1 ISVVLVYQYK
11 VTVFKIFVIGLR
23 IWEGNLSDIVIGL
36 DLGTGGVR
44 VIAVDLQG
52 KVIAQATRSYPL
64 LTPQPGWTEQ
74 NSEDWVEAS
83 LQALFDVTQ
92 QLDKHR
98 AIALGLSGQMH
109 GMVPLDAEGKA
120 MRAAILW
127 NDQRTGKAVAEI
139 EATIPRQ
146 ELIQRTGNPAI
157 TGFQLPKLL
166 WLRTEEPQAYARLW
180 QILLPK
186 DYLGY
191 VLTGESVTEPSDA
204 SGVGCL
210 NLALQQWD
218 TEILHALNINPA
230 LFPPVIKSTAIA
242 GRLKSEIAA
251 RVGLPVGLPV
261 VAGGGDNAAAAIAL
275 GISRTNLNQG
285 SLSIGTSGVIF
296 VPCDRPIPDP
306 EGRVHLFCHVD
317 GGYHLLGVTLAAGG
331 SLRWYRDTFAPQTS
345 YTDLIDMAE
354 QSQPGARGVLFL
366 PHLSGER
373 SPYLDPDTRGALVN
387 LSLAHTPADITRAIL
402 EGVAFSLRETLEVIG
417 AIAPVH
423 QLLATGGGARSHI
436 WLQILANVLQTELIT
451 ATEIGAA
458 YGAAILAMVGV
469 GAYPNLEAA
478 LNMLP
483 LDGNVIQPQANAV
496 YEAGFQRYKLL
507 YNTLKAVR

>member
-1 ISVVLVYQYK
+1 M
-11 VTVFKIFVIGLR
+11 T
-23 IWEGNLSDIVIGL
+23 DIVVGL

-44 VIAVDLQG
+44 AIAVDLQG
-52 KVIAQATRSYPL
+52 QIIAQATRSYPL

-74 NSEDWVEAS
+74 NSSDWVEAS
-83 LQALFDVTQ
+83 LDALFDVTQ
-92 QLDKHR
+92 QLDGYQ

-120 MRAAILW
+120 IRPAILW

-139 EATIPRQ
+139 EATIPRH

-166 WLRTEEPQAYARLW
+166 WLRTEDPLAYTRLW
-180 QILLPK
+180 RILLPK

-191 VLTGESVTEPSDA
+191 VLTGEIFTEPSDA

-210 NLALQQWD
+210 NLANRQWD
-218 TEILHALNINPA
+218 TDILHALDINRA
-230 LFPPVIKSTAIA
+230 LFPPVIESTAIA

-261 VAGGGDNAAAAIAL
+261 VAGGGDNAAAAIGL
-275 GISRTNLNQG
+275 GISSSNLSRG

-296 VPCDRPIPDP
+296 APCDRPIPDP

-331 SLRWYRDTFAPQTS
+331 SLRWYRDTFAPHIS
-345 YTDLIDMAE
+345 YTDLMNMAE
-354 QSQPGARGVLFL
+354 RSQAGACGVLFL
-366 PHLSGER
+366 PHLAGER
-373 SPYLDPDTRGALVN
+373 SPHLDPETRGAFVN
-387 LSLAHTPADITRAIL
+387 LSLAHTQADITRAVL
-402 EGVAFSLRETLEVIG
+402 EGVAFSLRSSLEVIS
-417 AIAPVH
+417 AIAPLD

-436 WLQILANVLQTELIT
+436 WLRILVDVLQTKLI
-451 ATEIGAA
+451 APKAKEGAA
-458 YGAAILAMVGV
+458 YGAAILAMVGIGV
-469 GAYPNLEAA
+469 YPNLETAFKI
-478 LNMLP
+478 LP
-483 LDGNVIQPQANAV
+483 QDSNVVQPQANPL
-496 YEAGFQRYKLL
+496 YETGFERYKLL
-507 YNTLKAVR
+507 YDTLKAVR

>member
-1 ISVVLVYQYK
+1 M
-11 VTVFKIFVIGLR
+11 T
-23 IWEGNLSDIVIGL
+23 DIVVGL

-44 VIAVDLQG
+44 AIAVDLQG
-52 KVIAQATRSYPL
+52 QIIAQAMRSYPL

-74 NSEDWVEAS
+74 NSSDWVEAS
-83 LQALFDVTQ
+83 LDALFDVTQ
-92 QLDKHR
+92 QLNGHQ

-109 GMVPLDAEGKA
+109 GMVPLDAQGKA
-120 MRAAILW
+120 IRPAILW
-127 NDQRTGKAVAEI
+127 NDQRTSKAVVEI
-139 EATIPRQ
+139 EATIPRH
-146 ELIQRTGNPAI
+146 ELIQRSGNPAI

-191 VLTGESVTEPSDA
+191 VLTGEPVTEPSDA

-210 NLALQQWD
+210 NLANRQWD
-218 TEILHALNINPA
+218 TDILHALDIKPT
-230 LFPPVIKSTAIA
+230 LFPPVIESTAIA

-261 VAGGGDNAAAAIAL
+261 VAGGGDNAAAAIGL
-275 GISRTNLNQG
+275 GISSSNLKRG

-296 VPCDRPIPDP
+296 APCDRPIPDP

-331 SLRWYRDTFAPQTS
+331 SLRWYRDTFAPHIS
-345 YTDLIDMAE
+345 YTDLMDMAE
-354 QSQPGARGVLFL
+354 RSQPSARGVLFL

-373 SPYLDPDTRGALVN
+373 SPHLDPDTRGALVN
-387 LSLAHTPADITRAIL
+387 LSLAHTQADITRAVL
-402 EGVAFSLRETLEVIG
+402 EGVAFSLRSALEVIS
-417 AIAPVH
+417 AIAPVD

-436 WLQILANVLQTELIT
+436 WLQILADVLQTKLI
-451 ATEIGAA
+451 APKAEEGAA
-458 YGAAILAMVGV
+458 YGAAILAMVGI

-478 LNMLP
+478 LNIYAP
-483 LDGNVIQPQANAV
+483 DSNVVEPQANPL
-496 YEAGFQRYKLL
+496 YEAGFKRYKLL
-507 YNTLKAVR
+507 YDTLKAVR

>member
-1 ISVVLVYQYK
+1 MTDVVV
-11 VTVFKIFVIGLR
+11 
-23 IWEGNLSDIVIGL
+23 GL

-44 VIAVDLQG
+44 AIAVDLQG
-52 KVIAQATRSYPL
+52 QIIATTTKSYPL

-74 NSEDWVEAS
+74 NPSDWVEAS
-83 LQALFDVTQ
+83 LDALFDVAQ
-92 QLDKHR
+92 QLDGHR

-109 GMVPLDAEGKA
+109 GMVPLDAEGTVI
-120 MRAAILW
+120 RPAILW
-127 NDQRTGKAVAEI
+127 NDQRTGKAVDAI

-157 TGFQLPKLL
+157 TGFQLPKLV

-191 VLTGESVTEPSDA
+191 VLTGELVTEPSDA

-210 NLALQQWD
+210 NLANRQWD
-218 TEILHALNINPA
+218 TDILNALNINPA
-230 LFPPVIKSTAIA
+230 LFPSVVESTAIA

-251 RVGLPVGLPV
+251 RVGLPAGLPV
-261 VAGGGDNAAAAIAL
+261 VAGGGDNAAAAIGL
-275 GISRTNLNQG
+275 GISACNLNRG

-296 VPCDRPIPDP
+296 APCDSEALPPSAVRPIPDP

-331 SLRWYRDTFAPQTS
+331 SLRWYRDTFAPNVP
-345 YTDLIDMAE
+345 YTELMDMAE
-354 QSQPGARGVLFL
+354 RSLPGARGVLFL

-373 SPYLDPDTRGALVN
+373 SPHLDPDTRGAWVN
-387 LSLAHTPADITRAIL
+387 LSLAHTQADIIRAVL
-402 EGVAFSLRETLEVIG
+402 EGVAFSLREALEVIS
-417 AIAPVH
+417 AISPVN
-423 QLLATGGGARSHI
+423 QLLATGGGARSNI
-436 WLQILANVLQTELIT
+436 WLGILADVLQTELI
-451 ATEIGAA
+451 APKAEEGAA

-478 LNMLP
+478 FKMLP
-483 LDGNVIQPQANAV
+483 QDSNVVQPQENSL
-496 YEAGFQRYKLL
+496 YEAGFKRYKLL
-507 YNTLKAVR
+507 YDALKAVR